1 MEFIRGAT
9 DVLLKGVDGLIGVLT
24 WTTRVKWLLI
34 PYAVQQLTSLV
45 AYSEGFTDGWKFA
58 AVTPAHILFNKINL
72 TDINI
77 FEMEPSGGKAIKTI
91 RSNIRKWY
99 YAMFTLAAII
109 LLCILV
115 YIGIRMAIS
124 TVAEKKSCL

>member
-1 MEFIRGAT
+1 MKFKKLITWMLIFLMLFNFLTGTISCKATDEGESKENEEMEFIRGAT

-58 AVTPAHILFNKINL
+58 AVTP
-72 TDINI
+72 
-77 FEMEPSGGKAIKTI
+77 E
-91 RSNIRKWY
+91 
-99 YAMFTLAAII
+99 
-109 LLCILV
+109 
-115 YIGIRMAIS
+115 IGRA
-124 TVAEKKSCL
+124 SCRERV